1 MSPLRSWQR
10 EQEIADAAKHA
21 AKVESLATFVRDA
34 IAGKVTLCRL
44 PSTVDTP
51 DEYAETVAVA
61 YDADSLSLVPIEDHT
76 LLKRIARDEFIAWR
90 RNVQEERADILAR
103 LHAPLMR
110 FGGVR

>member
-1 MSPLRSWQR
+1 MPTRAFQR
-10 EQEIADAAKHA
+10 DLEIADAAKHA
-21 AKVESLATFVRDA
+21 AKVESLVTFVRDA

-90 RNVQEERADILAR
+90 RDIRAERADILAR
-103 LHAPLMR
+103 LKQPGRIFA
-110 FGGVR
+110 